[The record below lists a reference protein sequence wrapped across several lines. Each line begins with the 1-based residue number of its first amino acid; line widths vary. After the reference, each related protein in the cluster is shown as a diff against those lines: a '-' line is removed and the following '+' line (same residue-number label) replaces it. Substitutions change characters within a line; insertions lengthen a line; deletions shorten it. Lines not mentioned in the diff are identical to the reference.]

1 VLVLGIVAG
10 GLLRRQWRRGKA
22 RYFVIVGL
30 VVTAISLPLCANASA
45 AVGGL
50 FIALI
55 GLGMFALREAMQPNQ
70 SLAGSR
76 WAPAA
81 EDRALRQALVL
92 ALMLCAGV
100 LLVLDSQAAIALTLP
115 IALVI
120 ALTVWRQSGSPQW
133 IAVLLGCLVAAGA
146 GIAVILLGSRESWP
160 AWLSASES
168 LSSARHTLW
177 SDALS
182 LWASAPILGSGPGS
196 FTPSSEL
203 ASNTPSLAAVHSLP
217 LQVGAE
223 LGAVGVVLLALLFVG
238 GLLFVA
244 RGSRPVALIAMAA
257 WTALAVHSRMDHLED
272 FPIVGFMGGV
282 ILGWSGL
289 GAHSSEGYRRN
300 EDFGGQE

>member
-1 VLVLGIVAG
+1 MLVLGIVAG

-55 GLGMFALREAMQPNQ
+55 GLGMFDLREAMQPNQ

-92 ALMLCAGV
+92 ALILCAGV

-115 IALVI
+115 IAFVI
-120 ALTVWRQSGSPQW
+120 ALTVWRRNGPPQW

-182 LWASAPILGSGPGS
+182 LWASAPFLGSGPGS
-196 FTPSSEL
+196 FTPSS
-203 ASNTPSLAAVHSLP
+203 
-217 LQVGAE
+217 
-223 LGAVGVVLLALLFVG
+223 
-238 GLLFVA
+238 
-244 RGSRPVALIAMAA
+244 
-257 WTALAVHSRMDHLED
+257 
-272 FPIVGFMGGV
+272 
-282 ILGWSGL
+282 
-289 GAHSSEGYRRN
+289 
-300 EDFGGQE
+300 